1 MTDDEA
7 GADLRALQ
15 DELRGRG
22 IRTLVAAFVDLHGLP
37 KGKLVPLERL
47 PEWAAGAER
56 HTAFSME
63 GFGSWQETDEATA
76 LPDLSRLSRLPW
88 EPDRAWAPADLMVEG
103 KPFPMSSRVVLKAV
117 LAEAEA
123 MGFACDLGIECEV
136 SLLRRGADGALEP
149 PQAGGL
155 ELPCY
160 DLGGLRAGR
169 SWLDGVAGAI
179 RELGWGLEAV
189 SHESGQSQFEFNI
202 RYADALTACD
212 RLILFR
218 TMIKH
223 YAEEEGLVATT
234 MPKPFADAAGNGAH
248 FNLSLRRLATGEN
261 AFAGRSGEDPHGLGL
276 GETGIHFLGGVL
288 RHGRGLCAAFA
299 PTVNSY
305 KRLSSVNGT
314 SIHGPAPTF
323 NSYGGNARINA
334 LRVPTGGGRLEN
346 RIPDGAVNPYLAAA
360 LMLAAGLE
368 GVRERIDPGPP
379 NADDLGALD
388 PAERRRRGIAPLPQ
402 TLREAVE
409 AFSADPLVGRTLG
422 PALRGAFVRAKS
434 REWAEY
440 HHAVGAW
447 ETARYGRMF

>member
-1 MTDDEA
+1 MTDD
-7 GADLRALQ
+7 GLRALH
-15 DELRGRG
+15 DELHASGV
-22 IRTLVAAFVDLHGLP
+22 RTLVAAFVDLHGLP

-47 PEWAAGAER
+47 SEWAAGAER
-56 HTAFSME
+56 HTAYSME
-63 GFGSWQETDEATA
+63 GFGSWQETDEVTA
-76 LPDLSRLSRLPW
+76 LPDLSRLIRLPW
-88 EPDRAWAPADLMVEG
+88 EPDRAWAPADLAVEG
-103 KPFPMSSRVVLKAV
+103 KPFPMSTRFVLKTV

-136 SLLRRGADGALEP
+136 SLLRRGADG
-149 PQAGGL
+149 GL
-155 ELPCY
+155 ELPQPGGVEWPCY

-169 SWLDGVAGAI
+169 TWLERVAGAI
-179 RELGWGLEAV
+179 RNLGWGLEAV
-189 SHESGQSQFEFNI
+189 SHEAGQSQFEFNI
-202 RYADALTACD
+202 RYSDALTTCD

-223 YAEEEGLVATT
+223 YAEDEGLVATT
-234 MPKPFADAAGNGAH
+234 MPKPFADGSGNGAH
-248 FNLSLRRLATGEN
+248 FNLSLRRLDTGAN
-261 AFAGRSGEDPHGLGL
+261 AFAGSVGEDSHGLGL
-276 GETGIHFLGGVL
+276 SETGLHFLGGVL

-305 KRLSSVNGT
+305 KRMSSVNGT
-314 SIHGPAPTF
+314 SVVGPAPTF
-323 NSYGGNARINA
+323 NSYGGNVRLNA

-368 GVRERIDPGPP
+368 GIRERIDPGPP
-379 NADDLGALD
+379 NADDLATLD
-388 PAERRRRGIAPLPQ
+388 PAERRRRGIGPLPQ

-409 AFSADPLVGRTLG
+409 AFAANPLVGRTLG
-422 PALRGAFVRAKS
+422 PGLREAFVQAKG

-447 ETARYGRMF
+447 ETARYSRMF